1 MDDMR
6 PDRLILLLLLVF
18 LVFPLPPTLS
28 WADEQDGQGEQNKQD
43 VISAS
48 RARELVNQFVTVEG
62 KVVATQQE
70 GLNTFLSLSSGTT
83 PELTVAITPPL
94 LLSGFPDRPDT
105 FYQGTIVQVKGRV
118 YLFRGRP
125 EMLISAADRITVI
138 SPLAGSLA
146 SEPPALRE
154 ALRVRPGSDRPRAEG
169 TGSKR
174 LRSERSPETPTTSA
188 LPRSLLTGPETT
200 VLDLRQLPSESQDP
214 GFVSDGS
221 EVCAEAQTLWR
232 QVTQELVPHLR
243 HYTTCLEK
251 RSLGCDP
258 AGEKVALGMLGVQ
271 QAQKRVR
278 VSCQ

>member
-1 MDDMR
+1 MDDMDDMR
-6 PDRLILLLLLVF
+6 PKSLMLLLVF
-18 LVFPLPPTLS
+18 LVFLLFPLPPTLS
-28 WADEQDGQGEQNKQD
+28 WADGKDEQGEKAEKD

-48 RARELVNQFVTVEG
+48 RARELVDQFVTVEG

-70 GLNTFLSLSSGTT
+70 GRNTFLTLSSSAT

-105 FYQGTIVQVKGRV
+105 FYQGKTVQVKGRV

-138 SPLAGSLA
+138 GPLAGPLA

-154 ALRVRPGSDRPRAEG
+154 ALRVRPRSDSSRSERPRP
-169 TGSKR
+169 
-174 LRSERSPETPTTSA
+174 ERSPETPTTSA
-188 LPRSLLTGPETT
+188 LPRALLTGPETT
-200 VLDLRQLPSESQDP
+200 VLDLRRMTRESQDQ

-221 EVCAEAQTLWR
+221 EVCTEAQTLWR

-251 RSLGCDP
+251 GSLGCDP

>member
-6 PDRLILLLLLVF
+6 PERLILLLV
-18 LVFPLPPTLS
+18 LPVPPALS
-28 WADEQDGQGEQNKQD
+28 WADGQDGKDGKDEQD
-43 VISAS
+43 VIPAS
-48 RARELVNQFVTVEG
+48 RARELVDQFVTVEG

-70 GLNTFLSLSSGTT
+70 GRNTFLSLSSGAAS
-83 PELTVAITPPL
+83 ELTVAITPPL

-105 FYQGTIVQVKGRV
+105 FYQGKIVQAQGWV

-125 EMLISAADRITVI
+125 EMLISTADRITVI
-138 SPLAGSLA
+138 SPLAGSLV

-154 ALRVRPGSDRPRAEG
+154 AFRVRPGPDRP
-169 TGSKR
+169 
-174 LRSERSPETPTTSA
+174 ERSPETPTSSA

-200 VLDLRQLPSESQDP
+200 KLDLRQMTPESQDP
-214 GFVSDGS
+214 GFVSDRS
-221 EVCAEAQTLWR
+221 EVCTEAQTLWR

-251 RSLGCDP
+251 GSLGCDP

-271 QAQKRVR
+271 QAQK
-278 VSCQ
+278 

>member
-6 PDRLILLLLLVF
+6 PDRLILLLVF
-18 LVFPLPPTLS
+18 LMFFVLPLPPAFS
-28 WADEQDGQGEQNKQD
+28 WADEQD
-43 VISAS
+43 ILPAS

-70 GLNTFLSLSSGTT
+70 GRNTFLSLSSGAA

-105 FYQGTIVQVKGRV
+105 FYQGKIVQVQGRV

-125 EMLISAADRITVI
+125 EMLISTADRITVV

-154 ALRVRPGSDRPRAEG
+154 ALRVRPRSDRP
-169 TGSKR
+169 GSKR
-174 LRSERSPETPTTSA
+174 LRPERSPKTPTTPA

-200 VLDLRQLPSESQDP
+200 VLDLRQMTPESQDP
-214 GFVSDGS
+214 GFMSDRS
-221 EVCAEAQTLWR
+221 EVCTEAQTLWR

-251 RSLGCDP
+251 GSLGCDP

-271 QAQKRVR
+271 QAQRRVR